1 MDAWTATCDQ
11 ASKRSARRSSA
22 NSNAPTEA
30 PPLGGVALLLVETP
44 AEILDL
50 HGYTAA
56 QAEARLRD
64 FLRTRSVDTSG
75 RVVHVITGRGNRSE
89 GVPVLPGLVRDLL
102 ASELAEHVDLSAG
115 LPSGGGVA
123 IRLR

>member
-1 MDAWTATCDQ
+1 MGRKGRKRRRDANV
-11 ASKRSARRSSA
+11 R
-22 NSNAPTEA
+22 TEA

-50 HGYTAA
+50 HGCTAA
-56 QAEARLRD
+56 QAEARVRD
-64 FLRTRSVDTSG
+64 FLRTRSVDASG

-102 ASELAEHVDLSAG
+102 ASELAEFVDLTAG
-115 LPSGGGVA
+115 LPGGGGVA